1 MNQPKRINKILGILS
16 HIIFAS
22 ARFRFTR
29 WTRIPHL
36 ASPNATKRGI
46 YHQLQVLEMAINIAS
61 GPAELGQGRTPCSG
75 VGRVGV
81 DVDWGG
87 AAWEEPDL
95 DGLGCPL
102 EGVHAA

>member
-1 MNQPKRINKILGILS
+1 
-16 HIIFAS
+16 
-22 ARFRFTR
+22 
-29 WTRIPHL
+29 
-36 ASPNATKRGI
+36 
-46 YHQLQVLEMAINIAS
+46 MAINIAS